1 MTAPHEPK
9 TVMPPNLAALTALGQ
24 AAAEALALCPDATYE
39 LFCAMV
45 EDGRAGYPLPFIT
58 EIEDEA
64 QWWAGLANT
73 LELEAYFNA
82 ITARLGETAIHSKAR
97 KRLVA
102 RLFTGMP
109 PRDQE
114 AFLAWVAAKK
124 LEGINGIEGAAE

>member
-45 EDGRAGYPLPFIT
+45 EDGRAGYPLPFIS
-58 EIEDEA
+58 EIDEEA

-73 LELEAYFNA
+73 LELEAYLNA
-82 ITARLGETAIHSKAR
+82 ITARLGETAIHGKAR
-97 KRLVA
+97 KRLIA
-102 RLFTGMP
+102 RLFTRMP
-109 PRDQE
+109 TRDQD
-114 AFLAWVAAKK
+114 AFLAWVAAKRADS
-124 LEGINGIEGAAE
+124 ETAE

>member
-9 TVMPPNLAALTALGQ
+9 TALPPNLAAITALGN

-82 ITARLGETAIHSKAR
+82 ITSRLGETAMHGKAR

-109 PRDQE
+109 LRDQD

-124 LEGINGIEGAAE
+124 LEGAAK